1 MPSVDESAMPASLLA
16 RMTAE
21 PSLAALLELL
31 APISTNPW
39 LVAIAT

>member
-1 MPSVDESAMPASLLA
+1 MPASLLA

-21 PSLAALLELL
+21 QSVVALLELL

-39 LVAIAT
+39 LEAVAT